1 MDALQTQH
9 QCQNYGNSA
18 AWWNSQISLRFL
30 EYHFANGPNIED
42 KMLLLWDDFSGHW
55 TPEVVEYAAS
65 INIVLHKVPP
75 RYTYVCQPADVAWNH
90 PFKSKLRKFRV
101 DRLRQQVADHHAL
114 EVSRAAQRLGI
125 TTHEGDEANDEI
137 PALVKELK
145 KLGVVREEQGL
156 TCDEDED

>member
-1 MDALQTQH
+1 
-9 QCQNYGNSA
+9 
-18 AWWNSQISLRFL
+18 
-30 EYHFANGPNIED
+30 
-42 KMLLLWDDFSGHW
+42 MLLLWDDFSGHW

-65 INIVLHKVPP
+65 INI
-75 RYTYVCQPADVAWNH
+75 
-90 PFKSKLRKFRV
+90 SKLRKFWV

-125 TTHEGDEANDEI
+125 TTRTNTAFRLEMQDVARERVADIQREAPSDEANDEI

-145 KLGVVREEQGL
+145 KLGVVREEQDL